1 MTKFRKRMPINPK
14 KWIPIAFIIL
24 ALVLI
29 GYVIMQLFGI
39 KEGADGPGGGDVE
52 IESASM
58 RNKRGINPN
67 LVPPSMRTNG
77 GAPPPPPEKWDGCP
91 GTPPC

>member
-1 MTKFRKRMPINPK
+1 MPRFRKRMPINPR

-29 GYVIMQLFGI
+29 GYVIMQLFGF
-39 KEGADGPGGGDVE
+39 KEGADGPGGDVE
-52 IESASM
+52 VESVSM
-58 RNKRGINPN
+58 RNKRATNPD
-67 LVPPSMRTNG
+67 PPPPMRSNG
-77 GAPPPPPEKWDGCP
+77 PPPPPPEKWDGCP